1 MSSKLK
7 INTAW
12 HSSDVFIVDFDHR
25 QHINIVF
32 LFLTLNKYLAA
43 GCERQ
48 VKTFW
53 KHKKLDIFFLIK
65 SPISFSDLSLYR
77 IEINYE
83 HITMLW
89 TYVSAQILL

>member
-7 INTAW
+7 INAVW
-12 HSSDVFIVDFDHR
+12 HSSGVFIVDFDHI

-48 VKTFW
+48 ATIFW
-53 KHKKLDIFFLIK
+53 KHKKLYIFFLIK
-65 SPISFSDLSLYR
+65 SPISFSDLSLHQ
-77 IEINYE
+77 IEITYE
-83 HITMLW
+83 HMTIVW